1 MLLPNHQDSTVDG
14 NGRFLTHVFI
24 ISISRSALFR
34 FSSFLRSSG
43 GSERIRSPWCS
54 NTSQPVVQVT
64 TSKWSEEEEEDG
76 PMGQYLC
83 CMHLF
88 FLCFCMFRAHSLVSP
103 VAYAGLPVAIA
114 CKPFIILD
122 PSLQT
127 LAVLSCPAK
136 LELIIL
142 NHRAPGVVTVAD
154 HGAGRQQP
162 EDFTRCVI

>member
-76 PMGQYLC
+76 EPLAYVLHQNTARG
-83 CMHLF
+83 
-88 FLCFCMFRAHSLVSP
+88 AP
-103 VAYAGLPVAIA
+103 VREHDLKPGRTERELKVAAAY
-114 CKPFIILD
+114 
-122 PSLQT
+122 QQ
-127 LAVLSCPAK
+127 LAPP
-136 LELIIL
+136 
-142 NHRAPGVVTVAD
+142 R
-154 HGAGRQQP
+154 
-162 EDFTRCVI
+162 